1 MAAQPGTRESIR
13 VETSAGGFELPCGG
27 RSRRAL
33 ACSLVLLMLVTAV
46 PLAGAAV
53 FRVLAARVGEIAGPG
68 FAVHELRVRLDAPA
82 QGGEVDIGRL
92 RIGAREWRALTLRC
106 GRLRIDAG
114 GLACNAARM
123 EQGGRRLPFE
133 ADVDLALGAGP
144 VRIALRLPDGGRI
157 EAGTEADGRLRARLH
172 RLTPAAAADLL
183 EPWLGDLAAGLR
195 GFKATGVL
203 DAELDYRPADAGATT
218 ASLRGRLAGG
228 GFGRADGLLAAE
240 GVGADFTLEARSTGA
255 VWSWSAQLDWDAGA
269 AYIHPLLVEAGP
281 RLRAHGRFDGRR
293 IELER
298 AELALDGLAAASA
311 RGVIDTAA
319 GTPDALSIELAGAD
333 LARIGPR
340 WLAPLLAPASAQRLR
355 FEGRADVRV
364 ELRAGRL
371 ETLAVELH
379 GAGFGLAPPLG
390 GGSARGDDGKEVVPV
405 EVLALG
411 PVDGRVRWSSRG
423 PGAAALQVGGGRWE
437 KLALGAFALDAALEP
452 AGLRLAGARIP
463 LLDGTLVLQDLAL
476 GWSAAGWEG
485 SGGVVLEP
493 VSMPLLSEALGL
505 PLMAGVMSAA
515 LPGLQVGPGELVL
528 DGTLAVSVFGGWLQ
542 ASGLRVREPFGV
554 ASHLTAEIEAR
565 HIDLAQLTETFSF
578 GSITGHID
586 ADVRGLELSNWR
598 PAAFDARIASI
609 AGDERRRISQRAV
622 ENISALGGGGA
633 LAAVQRSVLRLFETF
648 GYREL
653 GLRCRLANG
662 VCEMGGLDAEPDGG
676 VRADGGFTIVRG
688 GGIPALDVI
697 GYNRRVDWNE
707 LVARLQRVVAEDVS
721 PTID

>member
-1 MAAQPGTRESIR
+1 
-13 VETSAGGFELPCGG
+13 
-27 RSRRAL
+27 
-33 ACSLVLLMLVTAV
+33 
-46 PLAGAAV
+46 
-53 FRVLAARVGEIAGPG
+53 
-68 FAVHELRVRLDAPA
+68 
-82 QGGEVDIGRL
+82 
-92 RIGAREWRALTLRC
+92 
-106 GRLRIDAG
+106 
-114 GLACNAARM
+114 
-123 EQGGRRLPFE
+123 
-133 ADVDLALGAGP
+133 
-144 VRIALRLPDGGRI
+144 
-157 EAGTEADGRLRARLH
+157 
-172 RLTPAAAADLL
+172 
-183 EPWLGDLAAGLR
+183 
-195 GFKATGVL
+195 
-203 DAELDYRPADAGATT
+203 
-218 ASLRGRLAGG
+218 
-228 GFGRADGLLAAE
+228 
-240 GVGADFTLEARSTGA
+240 
-255 VWSWSAQLDWDAGA
+255 
-269 AYIHPLLVEAGP
+269 
-281 RLRAHGRFDGRR
+281 
-293 IELER
+293 
-298 AELALDGLAAASA
+298 
-311 RGVIDTAA
+311 
-319 GTPDALSIELAGAD
+319 
-333 LARIGPR
+333 
-340 WLAPLLAPASAQRLR
+340 
-355 FEGRADVRV
+355 V

-405 EVLALG
+405 EVLAFG
-411 PVDGRVRWSSRG
+411 PVDGSVRWSSRG

>member
-68 FAVHELRVRLDAPA
+68 FAVHELCVRLDAPA

-240 GVGADFTLEARSTGA
+240 GVGADFTLEARSTGVA
-255 VWSWSAQLDWDAGA
+255 WSWSAQLDWDAGA
-269 AYIHPLLVEAGP
+269 AYVHPLLVEAGP
-281 RLRAHGRFDGRR
+281 HLRARGSFDGRR
-293 IELER
+293 IALER

-311 RGVIDTAA
+311 RGVIDTVA
-319 GTPDALSIELAGAD
+319 GTLDALAIELVGAD

-355 FEGRADVRV
+355 FEGRADVRAA
-364 ELRAGRL
+364 LRAGRL
-371 ETLAVELH
+371 ETLGVDLH
-379 GAGFGLAPPLG
+379 AAGFGLAPPQGAAVAEGRGGEASAEVLG
-390 GGSARGDDGKEVVPV
+390 FGPV
-405 EVLALG
+405 E
-411 PVDGRVRWSSRG
+411 GRVRWSSRG

-452 AGLRLAGARIP
+452 AGLRLEGARIP
-463 LLDGTLVLQDLAL
+463 LLDGALVLKDLAL

-485 SGGVVLEP
+485 RGGVVLEP
-493 VSMPLLSEALGL
+493 VSMPLLTAALGL
-505 PLMAGVMSAA
+505 PTMAGVMSAA
-515 LPGLQVGPGELVL
+515 LPGLQFGSGELVL
-528 DGTLAVSVFGGWLQ
+528 DGTLAVSVFDGWLQ

-554 ASHLTAEIEAR
+554 ASHLTADIEAR
-565 HIDLAQLTETFSF
+565 HIDLAQLTEAFSF
-578 GSITGHID
+578 GSITGHVD
-586 ADVRGLELSNWR
+586 AEVRGLELSSWR
-598 PAAFDARIASI
+598 PTAFDARIASI
-609 AGDERRRISQRAV
+609 EGDERRRISQRAV
-622 ENISALGGGGA
+622 ENLSALGGGGA

-662 VCEMGGLDAEPDGG
+662 VCEMGGLGAEAEGG
-676 VRADGGFTIVRG
+676 AGADGGFTIVRG

>member
-1 MAAQPGTRESIR
+1 
-13 VETSAGGFELPCGG
+13 
-27 RSRRAL
+27 
-33 ACSLVLLMLVTAV
+33 MLGAAV
-46 PLAGAAV
+46 PVAGAAV

-114 GLACNAARM
+114 GLGCTAARV
-123 EQGGRRLPFE
+123 EHGGLRLPFE
-133 ADVDLALGAGP
+133 ADFEVDLGADRGAALGAGP
-144 VRIALRLPDGGRI
+144 ARIALRLADGGRI
-157 EAGTEADGRLRARLH
+157 EAGMEADGRLRARLH

-183 EPWLGDLAAGLR
+183 EPWLGELAADVR
-195 GFKATGVL
+195 AFKATGVL
-203 DAELDYRPADAGATT
+203 DAELDYRTVDAGAAT
-218 ASLRGRLAGG
+218 ASLRGRLAAG
-228 GFGRADGLLAAE
+228 GFGSADGLLAAE
-240 GVGADFTLEARSTGA
+240 GVAAGFTLEARSTGA
-255 VWSWSAQLDWDAGA
+255 AWSWSAQLDWDAGA
-269 AYIHPLLVEAGP
+269 AYVHPLLVEAGP
-281 RLRAHGRFDGRR
+281 HLRARGSFDGRR
-293 IELER
+293 IALER
-298 AELALDGLAAASA
+298 AELELDGLAAASA

-319 GTPDALSIELAGAD
+319 GTLDALAIELVGAD

-355 FEGRADVRV
+355 FEGRADVRAA
-364 ELRAGRL
+364 LRAGRL
-371 ETLAVELH
+371 ETLGVELH
-379 GAGFGLAPPLG
+379 AAGFGLAPPQGAAVAEG
-390 GGSARGDDGKEVVPV
+390 GGGEAASA
-405 EVLALG
+405 EVLAFG
-411 PVDGRVRWSSRG
+411 PVDGRVRWSSHG

-452 AGLRLAGARIP
+452 AGLHLTGARIP
-463 LLDGTLVLQDLAL
+463 LLDGALVLEDLTL

-485 SGGVVLEP
+485 RGGVVLEP
-493 VSMPLLSEALGL
+493 VSMPLLTAALGL
-505 PLMAGVMSAA
+505 PAMAGVMSAA

-528 DGTLAVSVFGGWLQ
+528 DGTLAVSVFDGWLQ
-542 ASGLRVREPFGV
+542 ASGLRVREPFGL
-554 ASHLTAEIEAR
+554 ASHLTADIEAR
-565 HIDLAQLTETFSF
+565 HIDLAQLTEAFSF

-586 ADVRGLELSNWR
+586 AEVRGLELSSWR
-598 PAAFDARIASI
+598 PTAFDARIASI
-609 AGDERRRISQRAV
+609 EGDERRRISQRAV
-622 ENISALGGGGA
+622 ENLSALGGGGA

-662 VCEMGGLDAEPDGG
+662 VCEMGGLGAEAEGAA
-676 VRADGGFTIVRG
+676 RADGGFTIVRG